1 MSTSISIRPESGV
14 YKVFKHL
21 KYKPWYALAEFVDNS
36 LQSFISKNGKFGET
50 RPYCLVE
57 INCDPNNKIITIE
70 DNSYGIA
77 ESEHQRAFTAGRPP
91 EDTSGLSEFG
101 VGMKSAGIWF
111 SPNWTV
117 TTCSLDS
124 SKIYQY
130 KFILDDLTSSDG
142 ELVPFISEAV
152 ANKGFTKI
160 ELKELHQSIKGRTL
174 GKIKDH
180 LRSIYRCFLRDGSL
194 VLMFNGEKLA
204 YEEQR
209 ILTAR
214 KSWESIDHPDNK
226 SEEWKKSINFTF
238 GNNMKVSGFAAI
250 LETGSVRNAGFSLFR
265 RNRLIL
271 GSDDEKYRPEE
282 VFGQTNSYEYQRIF
296 GEFYLNGVDVS
307 HTKDDINFGEYEEEF
322 LDKLREAVNSDPL
335 PLIKQAKTYRS
346 RQLTNKAI
354 AEFEKATKEVTKT
367 FQETLGNSSQN
378 TEALIESHGN
388 KDYDV
393 HTQSANY
400 IDSSQ
405 AKLAT
410 KIEKISSIPVSIRDI
425 DFNFQIKYERND
437 NSLLYKIEYADD
449 ESRSV
454 ASKIKNLV
462 IVISQD
468 HELCINALDG
478 SNRKLTDLL
487 LMIIT
492 LVITEVLL
500 TVDGNNFARFIS
512 KGFNEQLA
520 VVTNTVK
527 NYVN

>member
-1 MSTSISIRPESGV
+1 MSKSISIRPESGV
-14 YKVFKHL
+14 YKVFKQL
-21 KYKPWYALAEFVDNS
+21 KYKPWYALAEFVYNS
-36 LQSFISKNGKFGET
+36 LQSFTSKNGKFGET

-57 INCDPNNKIITIE
+57 IHCDPNNKTITIE

-111 SPNWTV
+111 SPNWQV
-117 TTCSLDS
+117 TTCSIDSDKIFQYNFKLDE
-124 SKIYQY
+124 
-130 KFILDDLTSSDG
+130 LTSSDG
-142 ELVPFISEAV
+142 ELVPIISEAI

-174 GKIKDH
+174 GKIKEH

-194 VLMFNGEKLA
+194 VLMFNGEKLS
-204 YEEQR
+204 YEEQK
-209 ILTAR
+209 ILTAQ
-214 KSWESIDHPDNK
+214 KSWISNDNLDNK
-226 SEEWKKSINFTF
+226 PEEWKKSINFKF
-238 GNNMKVSGFAAI
+238 GNNIKVSGFAAI

-296 GEFYLNGVDVS
+296 GEFYLSGVDVS

-322 LDKLREAVNSDPL
+322 LDRLREAVNSEPL
-335 PLIKQAKTYRS
+335 PLIRQAKNYRV

-354 AEFEKATKEVTKT
+354 TEFEKATKEATKT
-367 FQETLGNSSQN
+367 FQETIGNRSQK
-378 TEALIESHGN
+378 TEALIESQDT
-388 KDYDV
+388 KDYNV
-393 HTQSANY
+393 HTQNANY
-400 IDSSQ
+400 IDTSQ
-405 AKLAT
+405 ARLAT
-410 KIEKISSIPVSIRDI
+410 KIEKISSIPLRIRDI
-425 DFNFQIKYERND
+425 DFDFQVKYERNE

-449 ESRSV
+449 QSRSV
-454 ASKIKNLV
+454 ASKKKNLV

-478 SNRKLTDLL
+478 SNKKLTDLL

-492 LVITEVLL
+492 LVITEILL

-520 VVTNTVK
+520 IVTNTVK
-527 NYVN
+527 HHVN